1 MSKPRDE
8 VWPDQLALP
17 GWGAWAM
24 GDLTQAVQRTEAL
37 LGASAA
43 VGGVAI
49 DLPGSLAV
57 APRVSVIVKDETQV
71 ADLRSRV
78 AASEYLPHFLGKQLP
93 WVFCADVN
101 DLHLRV
107 LCLEDGEQ

>member
-1 MSKPRDE
+1 MSKSRDE
-8 VWPDQLALP
+8 VWPGRLALP
-17 GWGAWAM
+17 GWSDWAM
-24 GDLTQAVQRTEAL
+24 GDLTQAVKRTEAL

-57 APRVSVIVKDETQV
+57 APRVSVIVKDESLV
-71 ADLRSRV
+71 AELRSRV
-78 AASEYLPHFLGKQLP
+78 AASEYLPHFLGKQLT

-107 LCLEDGEQ
+107 LSLEDGEQ